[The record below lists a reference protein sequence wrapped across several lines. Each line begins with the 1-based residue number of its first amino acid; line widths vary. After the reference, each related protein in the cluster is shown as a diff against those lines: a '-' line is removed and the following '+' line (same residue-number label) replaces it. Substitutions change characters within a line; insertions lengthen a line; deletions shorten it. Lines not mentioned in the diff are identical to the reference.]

1 MKRCYQFLLAVL
13 LAGLGRATIP
23 VQAAEPARPNVVMI
37 VADDLGWNDVGYHGS
52 EIRTPNLDALAAGG
66 VKLDHYYVWP
76 VCSPTRTALLTS
88 RNPSRFDIL
97 SAIGGRSEQA
107 LPTGTPTLAD
117 VLKAQGYATAIT
129 GKWHLGLR
137 PAVGP
142 RQYGFD
148 YTYGYLHGQ
157 VDPYTHMYKIG
168 DPTWH
173 ENDQFRQEEGHA
185 TDLIAAAAVRWIE
198 TRTSRQSQSP
208 FFLYVAF
215 SVPHTP
221 LNEDAQWVKPYEE
234 AGPDRIADPSRRL
247 FAASVTHMDAAIGR
261 IVAALDKSG
270 RRAQTLLILTSDN
283 GGQRNQPASDEYEG
297 RYPAFPVLG
306 NNKPLRGWKGDV
318 YEGGIRVAGFA
329 NWPGTLA
336 PRTVEAVTC
345 GLDWLPTIAALA
357 GAPARPEARWEGT
370 DIGPLLTGA
379 ATTASPRGLYWKTP
393 RESALRE
400 GDWKLIEARRPGTAA
415 AQLFNVAADPLEK
428 NDRAAEEPQRV
439 AHLRQL
445 LKEQQ
450 ALDPR

>member
-1 MKRCYQFLLAVL
+1 LTRLQLVRLLL
-13 LAGLGRATIP
+13 PGLGLAL
-23 VQAAEPARPNVVMI
+23 AALVNPASAADAARPNVVMI

-66 VKLDHYYVWP
+66 VQLDHYYVWP

-97 SAIGGRSEQA
+97 SAIGGRSEQH
-107 LPTGTPTLAD
+107 LPLGTTTLAD
-117 VLKAQGYATAIT
+117 VLKGQGYATALC

-137 PAVGP
+137 PEVGP
-142 RQYGFD
+142 RKYGFD
-148 YTYGYLHGQ
+148 YSYGYLHGQ

-168 DPTWH
+168 DKTWH
-173 ENDQFRQEEGHA
+173 ENDEFRQEEGHA

-198 TRTSRQSQSP
+198 TPRQAP

-221 LNEDAQWVKPYEE
+221 LAEDAQWVRPYEAE
-234 AGPDRIADPSRRL
+234 GPGRIADGSRRL

-261 IVAALDKSG
+261 IAAALDKTG
-270 RRAQTLLILTSDN
+270 QRTRTLIIFTSDN
-283 GGQRNQPASDEYEG
+283 GGQQNQPASDEYEG

-306 NNKPLRGWKGDV
+306 NNRPLRGWKGDV
-318 YEGGIRVAGFA
+318 YEGGVRVAGLA

-336 PRTVEAVTC
+336 PRTVQATTC
-345 GLDWLPTIAALA
+345 GLDWLPTIAAFT
-357 GAPARPEARWEGT
+357 GATAKPEAHWEGT
-370 DIGPLLTGA
+370 NIWPLLTGA
-379 ATTASPRGLYWKTP
+379 STATPARVLYWKTP
-393 RESALRE
+393 RDWGIRV
-400 GDWKLIEARRPGTAA
+400 GDWKLIEPRRKGTATT
-415 AQLFNVAADPLEK
+415 QLFNLAADPLEQT
-428 NDRAAEEPQRV
+428 DLAGREPARV
-439 AHLRQL
+439 AELQER

>member
-1 MKRCYQFLLAVL
+1 
-13 LAGLGRATIP
+13 
-23 VQAAEPARPNVVMI
+23 
-37 VADDLGWNDVGYHGS
+37 
-52 EIRTPNLDALAAGG
+52 
-66 VKLDHYYVWP
+66 
-76 VCSPTRTALLTS
+76 LLTS

-97 SAIGGRSEQA
+97 GAIGGRSEQA
-107 LPTGTPTLAD
+107 LPKATVTLPD
-117 VLKAQGYATAIT
+117 VLKAHGYATAIT

-137 PAVGP
+137 PVVGP

-148 YTYGYLHGQ
+148 YSYGYLHGQ

-173 ENDQFRQEEGHA
+173 ENDQFREEKGHA

-198 TRTSRQSQSP
+198 TPRQSP

-221 LNEDAQWVKPYEE
+221 LNEDAEWVKPYEGT
-234 AGPDRIADPSRRL
+234 GPGQIADPSRRL

-270 RRAQTLLILTSDN
+270 RREQTLVIFTSDN
-283 GGQRNQPASDEYEG
+283 GGQQNQPASEEYEG

-306 NNKPLRGWKGDV
+306 NNRPLRGWKGDV

-336 PRTVEAVTC
+336 PRTVEATTC
-345 GLDWLPTIAALA
+345 GLDWLPTIAALV
-357 GAPARPEARWEGT
+357 GAPAKPEARWEGT
-370 DIGPLLTGA
+370 DIGPLLTGK
-379 ATTASPRGLYWKTP
+379 ATTAPDRVLYWKTP
-393 RESALRE
+393 REYGLRE
-400 GDWKLIEARRPGTAA
+400 GDWKLIEPRRQANAP
-415 AQLFNVAADPLEK
+415 AQLFNLAADPLEK
-428 NDRAAEEPQRV
+428 NDRAAAEPERV
-439 AHLRQL
+439 ARLRER

>member
-1 MKRCYQFLLAVL
+1 MKRSHLFRIVPL
-13 LAGLGRATIP
+13 LAGLARASIP
-23 VQAAEPARPNVVMI
+23 APAAEPMRPNIVMI

-66 VKLDHYYVWP
+66 VQLDHYYVWP

-107 LPTGTPTLAD
+107 LPKGTLTLAE
-117 VLKAQGYATAIT
+117 VLKGQGYATAIT

-137 PAVGP
+137 PEVGP

-148 YTYGYLHGQ
+148 YSYGYLHGQ

-198 TRTSRQSQSP
+198 TPRQLP

-221 LNEDAQWVKPYEE
+221 LNEDAQWVKPYEAE
-234 AGPDRIADPSRRL
+234 GPARIADPSRRL
-247 FAASVTHMDAAIGR
+247 FAAAVSHMDTAIGR
-261 IVAALDKSG
+261 IVAALEKSG
-270 RRAQTLLILTSDN
+270 RRGQTLLIFTSDN
-283 GGQRNQPASDEYEG
+283 GGQRNQPASKEYDG
-297 RYPAFPVLG
+297 RYPDFPVLG
-306 NNKPLRGWKGDV
+306 NNRPLRGWKGDV

-329 NWPGTLA
+329 SWPGTLA
-336 PRTVEAVTC
+336 PRTVAATTSA
-345 GLDWLPTIAALA
+345 LDWLPTIAALVGA
-357 GAPARPEARWEGT
+357 GARPEARWEGT
-370 DIGPLLTGA
+370 DIWPLLTGA
-379 ATTASPRGLYWKTP
+379 ATTDPPRILYWKTP
-393 RESALRE
+393 QNLGLRE
-400 GDWKLIEARRPGTAA
+400 GDWKLIESRRGTTTPP
-415 AQLFNVAADPLEK
+415 QLFNLAADPLEM
-428 NDRAAEEPQRV
+428 NDLATQEPQRV
-439 AHLRQL
+439 ARLRDRL
-445 LKEQQ
+445 REAQQ
-450 ALDPR
+450 LDPR

>member
-1 MKRCYQFLLAVL
+1 MKYGHPLPLAL
-13 LAGLGRATIP
+13 CLAALAGATTP
-23 VQAAEPARPNVVMI
+23 APAAEPARPNVVMI

-107 LPTGTPTLAD
+107 LPRGTLTLAD

-148 YTYGYLHGQ
+148 YSYGYLHGQ

-173 ENDQFRQEEGHA
+173 ENDRFRNEEGHA

-198 TRTSRQSQSP
+198 TPRQSP
-208 FFLYVAF
+208 YFLYVAF

-221 LNEDAQWVKPYEE
+221 LNEDARWVEPYDGT
-234 AGPDRIADPSRRL
+234 GPGRIADPSRRL
-247 FAASVTHMDAAIGR
+247 FAAAVTHMDAAIGR

-270 RRAQTLLILTSDN
+270 RRGQTLLIFTSDN
-283 GGQRNQPASDEYEG
+283 GGQKDMPANDEYEG

-306 NNKPLRGWKGDV
+306 NNRPLRGWKGDV

-336 PRTVEAVTC
+336 PRNVEATTC
-345 GLDWLPTIAALA
+345 ALDWLPTIAALA

-379 ATTASPRGLYWKTP
+379 ATTTEPRVLYWKTP
-393 RESALRE
+393 REFGLRE
-400 GDWKLIEARRPGTAA
+400 GDWKLIEPRRPGSAPP
-415 AQLFNVAADPLEK
+415 QLFNLAADPLEQ
-428 NDRAAEEPQRV
+428 NDLAAAEPQRV
-439 AHLRQL
+439 AHLRAR